1 MTPPKPASGQEPAS
15 GQAPIL
21 HPASL
26 TDQPLASG
34 PSPAHG
40 TAHSAPQAP
49 TDSPPLHGTGKASRS
64 RTPLL
69 QKDALWN
76 IAAPFIRR
84 PVATTLLTLAITLAG
99 IVAFTLLPVSPL
111 PQVDFPTIRI
121 SASLPGAS
129 PETMA
134 ATVATPLERALGR
147 IAGITEMTSSSALG
161 SSGIVLQFD
170 LNRDINGAAADVQA
184 AINAARADLPTMPR
198 NPSYR
203 KMNPA
208 DAPIL
213 ILSVTSPTMTRPQL
227 YDAASTVLAQ
237 KISQIAGVGQVIV
250 SGAALPAVRVEI
262 APDALTKAGISLE
275 SVRQALAGANA
286 NLPKGMLDD
295 GGNQWFVGANDQA
308 RSAAEFRPLIIAV
321 KDGVPVRLA
330 DVAQVEDGAQDVR
343 NLALDGDKPAVLLIV
358 FRAPGANI
366 IETVDR
372 INSMLPQL
380 RSWLPESASLRVA
393 MDRSPTIRASLA
405 EVEKALVWAMALVV
419 LVVFLFLRNG
429 RATLIPAVAAP
440 VSLIGTFAVMYLCGY
455 SLDNLSLM
463 ALTIATGFVV
473 DDAIVVL
480 ENIVR
485 HIENGS
491 TPYRAALRG
500 AREVGFTVLSIS
512 ISLVAVFIPILFM
525 GGIVGRMFRE
535 FAVVLSTAVLVS
547 MVISL
552 TTTPMMCAQLLRPLD
567 DSPPARSGSF
577 LRIFSR
583 PFSYLSGLWGDFLD
597 NMQEAYALSLNVVL
611 RHSTLTLCVLGLTV
625 ALNVYLYS
633 IVPKGFF
640 PQQDTGRIM
649 GSIRGDQ
656 STSFQAMQKKLT
668 AYVDII
674 RKDPAVESVTGY
686 TGGGQRNGGSLFI
699 VLKPLSE
706 RKQSAPPIIARL
718 NAKLSQ
724 EPGAAVFLMAAQ
736 DIRVGGRSSR
746 SQYQYTL
753 QSDNLDTLRLW
764 AEKMQAALKQ
774 LPELQGVDSD
784 LEEKGLQITLDVD
797 RDAMSR
803 YDVTMKQVNAA
814 LYDAFGQRQV
824 STMYS
829 NKNQYKVVLEFAPTW
844 WQGPE
849 DLQHVWVAAENGNLV
864 PLSSFMRYAPTHTSL
879 AVAHQGQ
886 FAAITLSFN
895 LAPNVSLSEATTAIN
910 AVRQQL
916 HMPATV
922 TANFQGTARA
932 YADTMKNQVLLIVAA
947 LITLYI
953 VLGILYESLIHPLT
967 ILSTLPSAGVGALLA
982 LMACG
987 KEFSVIAL
995 IAVLL
1000 LCGIVKKNAIM
1011 MVDFAIAA
1019 GRNQHLSP
1027 FEAIYTA
1034 CILRFR
1040 PIMMTTLA
1048 AMLGAVPLA
1057 LGQGDGAEL
1066 RTPLGISVVGGLAV
1080 SQLLT
1085 LYTTPVVYLCLDH
1098 LRLRLQRLLR
1108 PSAAAMTK

>member
-1 MTPPKPASGQEPAS
+1 MSTVAPPRK
-15 GQAPIL
+15 
-21 HPASL
+21 
-26 TDQPLASG
+26 T
-34 PSPAHG
+34 
-40 TAHSAPQAP
+40 
-49 TDSPPLHGTGKASRS
+49 
-64 RTPLL
+64 LL
-69 QKDALWN
+69 QKDSLWN

-99 IVAFTLLPVSPL
+99 VVAFVLLPVSPL
-111 PQVDFPTIRI
+111 PQVDFPTIRVF
-121 SASLPGAS
+121 ASLPGAS

-147 IAGITEMTSSSALG
+147 IAGVTEMTSSSSLG
-161 SSGIVLQFD
+161 STNVILQFD
-170 LNRDINGAAADVQA
+170 LNRDINGAASDVQA
-184 AINAARADLPTMPR
+184 AINAARADLPTMPS

-208 DAPIL
+208 DAPIM
-213 ILSVTSPTMTRPQL
+213 ILAVTSPTMTRPQM

-237 KISQIAGVGQVIV
+237 KISQLAGVGQVMV

-262 APDALTKAGISLE
+262 NPDALNQSGISLE
-275 SVRQALAGANA
+275 SVRQALAASNA
-286 NLPKGMLDD
+286 HLPKGMLD
-295 GGNQWFVGANDQA
+295 NTHKQWFVGANDQA

-330 DVAQVEDGAQDVR
+330 DVALVEDGPQDLR
-343 NLALDGDKPAVLLIV
+343 NLALDGDQPAVLLIV
-358 FRAPGANI
+358 FRSPGANI

-372 INSMLPQL
+372 INAMLPQL
-380 RSWLPESASLRVA
+380 KSWLPESATLRVT
-393 MDRSPTIRASLA
+393 MDRSPTIRASLK
-405 EVEKALVWAMALVV
+405 EVEKAMVWAMALVV

-512 ISLVAVFIPILFM
+512 LSLVAVFIPILFM

-535 FAVVLSTAVLVS
+535 FAVVLSTTVLVS
-547 MVISL
+547 MVVSL
-552 TTTPMMCAQLLRPLD
+552 TTTPMMCAQLLRPVD
-567 DSPPARSGSF
+567 ESPPAAPSW
-577 LRIFSR
+577 FSR
-583 PFSYLSGLWGDFLD
+583 FSALWGNFLD
-597 NMQEAYALSLNVVL
+597 AMQEAYALSLNVVL
-611 RHSTLTLCVLGLTV
+611 RHSTLTLCVLGLTIG
-625 ALNVYLYS
+625 LNIYLYT

-656 STSFQAMQKKLT
+656 SISFQAMQQKLT
-668 AYVDII
+668 TYVDII
-674 RKDPAVESVTGY
+674 RHDPAVETVAGF
-686 TGGGQRNGGSLFI
+686 TGGGQRNGGSIFI
-699 VLKPLSE
+699 ALKALNE
-706 RKQSAPPIIARL
+706 RQEAAPKVIARL
-718 NAKLSQ
+718 NAKLSK

-764 AEKMQAALKQ
+764 GQKLQTALKQ

-797 RDAMSR
+797 RNTMSR
-803 YDVTMKQVNAA
+803 YGVTMQQVNAA
-814 LYDAFGQRQV
+814 LYNAFGQRQV

-829 NKNQYKVVLEFAPTW
+829 DKNQYKVVLEFAPPW

-849 DLQHVWVAAENGNLV
+849 DLQRVWVAAHDGTLV
-864 PLSSFMRYAPTHTSL
+864 PLSTFTRYAPTHTSL

-895 LAPNVSLSEATTAIN
+895 LAPGVSLSQATVAIN
-910 AVRQQL
+910 TARRQL

-932 YADTMKNQVLLIVAA
+932 YADTMKNQLLLIGAA

-953 VLGILYESLIHPLT
+953 VLGVLYESLIHPLT

-1019 GRNQHLSP
+1019 TRSQNMPP

-1085 LYTTPVVYLCLDH
+1085 LYTTPVVYLCLDR
-1098 LRLRLQRLLR
+1098 LRLRLRTWWR
-1108 PSAAAMTK
+1108 KPHPNSPAAVHKA

>member
-1 MTPPKPASGQEPAS
+1 MSATPRPPAAR
-15 GQAPIL
+15 
-21 HPASL
+21 
-26 TDQPLASG
+26 
-34 PSPAHG
+34 
-40 TAHSAPQAP
+40 
-49 TDSPPLHGTGKASRS
+49 K
-64 RTPLL
+64 PLL

-99 IVAFTLLPVSPL
+99 MVAFTLLPVSPL

-121 SASLPGAS
+121 FASMPGAS

-147 IAGITEMTSSSALG
+147 IAGVSEMTSSSALG
-161 SSGIVLQFD
+161 STNVVLQFD
-170 LNRDINGAAADVQA
+170 LDRDINGAAADVQA
-184 AINAARADLPTMPR
+184 AINAARADLPALPR

-208 DAPIL
+208 DAPIM
-213 ILSVTSPTMTRPQL
+213 ILSVTSPTMTRPQM

-237 KISQIAGVGQVIV
+237 KISQVSGVGQVMV

-262 APDALTKAGISLE
+262 APDALNKNGISLE
-275 SVRQALAGANA
+275 NVRQALASANA

-295 GGNQWFVGANDQA
+295 GHKQWFVGANDQA
-308 RSAAEFRPLIIAV
+308 RNAAEFRPLIVAV
-321 KDGVPVRLA
+321 KNGVPVRLE
-330 DVAQVEDGAQDVR
+330 DVAQVEDGAQDLR

-372 INSMLPQL
+372 IKSLLPQL
-380 RSWLPESASLRVA
+380 RAWLPESASLNTT

-547 MVISL
+547 MVVSL
-552 TTTPMMCAQLLRPLD
+552 TTTPMMCAQLLRPEGED
-567 DSPPARSGSF
+567 DTTKTGQPSWYSRASAR
-577 LRIFSR
+577 
-583 PFSYLSGLWGDFLD
+583 WGDMLD
-597 NMQEAYALSLNVVL
+597 WMQEAYALSLNVVL
-611 RHSTLTLCVLGLTV
+611 RHSTLTMCVLGLTIC
-625 ALNVYLYS
+625 LNIHLYT

-640 PQQDTGRIM
+640 PQQDTGRM
-649 GSIRGDQ
+649 SGSIRGDQ
-656 STSFQAMQKKLT
+656 SSSFQAMQAKLKN
-668 AYVDII
+668 YVDII
-674 RKDPAVESVTGY
+674 RRDPAVESVSGY
-686 TGGGQRNGGSLFI
+686 TGGGQRNAGSLFI
-699 VLKPLSE
+699 SLKPLSE
-706 RKQSAPPIIARL
+706 RKQAAPVIIARL
-718 NAKLSQ
+718 NAQLSK
-724 EPGAAVFLMAAQ
+724 EPGAAVFLQASQ

-753 QSDNLDTLRLW
+753 QSDNLDSLRLW

-803 YDVTMKQVNAA
+803 YGVTMKQVNAA

-829 NKNQYKVVLEFAPTW
+829 NKNQYKVVLEFAPEW
-844 WQGPE
+844 WQGPQ
-849 DLQHVWVAAENGNLV
+849 DLQHVWIAAESGTLV
-864 PLSSFMRYAPTHTSL
+864 PLSTFMRFAPTHTSL

-895 LAPNVSLSEATTAIN
+895 LAPNVSLSQATEVINEARRN
-910 AVRQQL
+910 L

-922 TANFQGTARA
+922 TAQFQGTAKA
-932 YADTMKNQVLLIVAA
+932 YADTMKNQILLIGAA

-953 VLGILYESLIHPLT
+953 VLGVLYESLIHPLT

-982 LMACG
+982 LMVCG

-1019 GRNQHLSP
+1019 TRNQNMAP

-1034 CILRFR
+1034 CLLRFR

-1066 RTPLGISVVGGLAV
+1066 RSPLGISVVGGLVV

-1085 LYTTPVVYLCLDH
+1085 LYTTPVVYLCLDR
-1098 LRLRLQRLLR
+1098 LRLRLHFFWKDLPFLSNKSCQDQKNILE
-1108 PSAAAMTK
+1108 